1 MLKFLIQLF
10 IMIIVMFITDNLIF
24 RYIRWVDK
32 KERKK
37 IDSEELKVYNELR
50 DIARELDKRERE
62 LRERE
67 KNVDNTSNITD
78 N

>member
-24 RYIRWVDK
+24 KYIRWVDK

-37 IDSEELKVYNELR
+37 IDCEELKVYKELR
-50 DIARELDKRERE
+50 DIARELDKRERD